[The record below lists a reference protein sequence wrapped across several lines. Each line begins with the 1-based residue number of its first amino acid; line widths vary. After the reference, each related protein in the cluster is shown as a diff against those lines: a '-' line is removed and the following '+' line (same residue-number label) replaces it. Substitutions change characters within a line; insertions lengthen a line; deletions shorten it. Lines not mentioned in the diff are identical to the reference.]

1 MKKKE
6 KNQEI
11 NTIKD
16 ISKNNNSE
24 LELEHNLDSEIGEY
38 EILKKEQQKKEQE
51 TEKHNAIYDELEPIS
66 NNAFTKVLFT
76 ATNELDFENLKKSLQ
91 LGQLDENFDLDLK
104 NLDTE
109 YIKNAGDW
117 SKVYPLPF
125 LDEKFYREWFAD
137 GYDEP
142 KDFILETP
150 HLKIYNEKN
159 DTLNLIIDDEK
170 LSISLHLEDTHILG
184 NKFASKN
191 EYIQD
196 KIKNIAKENSCELLL
211 IHSEDRFADIV
222 GENYSIGYIK
232 NFDKDGKDITP
243 EEIKKRNVYSHQR
256 EDNIEYFSRNVKY
269 YTEREKE
276 EDRNKFKESYSKTL
290 EEQANS
296 KSFKELLKEIK
307 LDSIKDL
314 AKDIIKRLGE
324 DWNNPVVFL
333 GEVKEAYKF
342 NKEAFKDDVEKRK
355 SIKKAFKPKEK
366 QQSKSKDM
374 ER

>member
-1 MKKKE
+1 M

-11 NTIKD
+11 NTI
-16 ISKNNNSE
+16 
-24 LELEHNLDSEIGEY
+24 LD
-38 EILKKEQQKKEQE
+38 
-51 TEKHNAIYDELEPIS
+51 DELEPIS

-76 ATNELDFENLKKSLQ
+76 ATNELDFENLKESLQ
-91 LGQLDENFDLDLK
+91 LKKTFGAENLEKITMYNIESYAESQDYRNDDEFKEVNRHK
-104 NLDTE
+104 
-109 YIKNAGDW
+109 
-117 SKVYPLPF
+117 LPF
-125 LDEKFYREWFAD
+125 LEEDKYREWTPGKDD
-137 GYDEP
+137 GP
-142 KDFILETP
+142 KDFILEQP
-150 HLKIYNEKN
+150 HFKLYNEKYE
-159 DTLNLIIDDEK
+159 LNIKIDDEK
-170 LSISLHLEDTHILG
+170 FTLNLHLDDTHILG

-243 EEIKKRNVYSHQR
+243 EEIKKRNVYSHHR

-324 DWNNPVVFL
+324 DWNNPVTFL